1 MPNDVEYFE
10 NKSNVVKKKNVF
22 QFGMLP
28 NNRNDLMNNI

>member
-10 NKSNVVKKKNVF
+10 NESYVVIKIVF

-28 NNRNDLMNNI
+28 NTRNDLMNNS